1 MSRPEDQIEY
11 LTVSDPVIHSEGIN
25 KYTSYRV
32 DCRPPNTYGI
42 QESNPGTATTG
53 GAGQDL
59 FLQNNQEYSS
69 VLRRY
74 SDFVWLYER
83 LHKERAGA
91 IVPHLPEKQAVGK
104 FSPEFV
110 EERRRGELCSVIF
123 FFFCGSFRP
132 LLLNCSCVKFCLDTV
147 ILQNSA
153 LYTCEI
159 ELELFCHESD
169 LFILGT
175 VIVATVHF
183 CPIFNE

>member
-1 MSRPEDQIEY
+1 MATNSRSPEDNIDY
-11 LTVSDPVIHSEGIN
+11 LTVSDPVIHADGIN

-42 QESNPGTATTG
+42 QDSNGNPTNTG
-53 GAGQDL
+53 GCPDL

-83 LHKERAGA
+83 LHKERAGS

-110 EERRRGELCSVIF
+110 EERRRGELNNVVGYCIHTACF
-123 FFFCGSFRP
+123 
-132 LLLNCSCVKFCLDTV
+132 LLLLLLSKSLGLQSPPGIICVGSTFEMVDGCSL
-147 ILQNSA
+147 S
-153 LYTCEI
+153 
-159 ELELFCHESD
+159 LFVYS
-169 LFILGT
+169 
-175 VIVATVHF
+175 
-183 CPIFNE
+183 